1 MIEQLTIHGAPPFAA
16 AEPTRL
22 PFRRLN
28 YLFGTNG
35 VGKTTI
41 SRIIADPGAYPTCS
55 LTWSNGTPLQTLVLN
70 RDFVDRSFR
79 QMAGIFTLGE
89 EQSDTQQKIEAAR
102 AARDAGQAEQNRL
115 RQTLEGDDGH
125 GGKRDELAALESEI
139 KDACWRMKV
148 KYDEVF
154 RDAFKGA
161 RNDAQ
166 KFKER
171 TFLER
176 GTNTAV
182 LKPYADLEAKAETVF
197 GDTPERAGKL
207 PKISSV
213 ALLAHEGNPILSK
226 KVIGKGDVDIAAMIE
241 RLNNSDW
248 VRQGLEFYRQNE
260 AACPFC
266 QQSTT
271 QAFAASLEAYFD
283 ETYDRDKRAIDD
295 LVTAYAADASVVQG
309 AIERL
314 AAAPGPFLDVEKL
327 QDLKSILDEA
337 IRGNRLLLEEKQRS
351 PSVDQS
357 LRPLADL
364 LQPINDLIATAN
376 GATDKHNATI
386 DNLANER
393 TALTAEVWRFVL
405 NELDSEI
412 KTYESKKNGLDKAV
426 ASLTQQ
432 IAAAQG
438 VTQKANEEIRQL
450 ERRTT
455 SVQPTVDAIN
465 ATLRSFGYTNFSLA
479 TSEDGK
485 FYQLLRA
492 NGEIATETLSEG
504 EKTFV
509 VFLYFYHLIRGSFS
523 ADGVTRD
530 RVVVFDDPVSSL
542 DSNILFIVS
551 SLIRGLC
558 DEVRQGAGNVRQ
570 VFALT
575 HNLYFHKE
583 VAFERKRGS
592 PQQRTFMVLRKRGGQ
607 HVVEVHAENPIE
619 TSYEYLWNE
628 VRRADPAQS
637 GIENTLRRILENYFK
652 ILGDIDLDKLH
663 DKFEGADK
671 LICKS
676 LLSWINAGSHF
687 VDDPLFVSAGDVSHE
702 NFLRIFKEIFVKMGH
717 SGHYDMM
724 MRSDSAGATAPDAL
738 EHTAREPE
746 LAANQRI
753 HGP

>member
-1 MIEQLTIHGAPPFAA
+1 MIEQLTIQGTPPFAT

-22 PFRRLN
+22 PLRRLN

-41 SRIIADPGAYPTCS
+41 SRILADPGAYPACS

-115 RQTLEGDDGH
+115 RQTLEGDDGQ
-125 GGKRDELAALESEI
+125 GGKRGELAALEPDI
-139 KDACWRMKV
+139 NDACWRMKD
-148 KYDEVF
+148 KYDDV
-154 RDAFKGA
+154 FKGPFTGV
-161 RNDAQ
+161 RDKKQN
-166 KFKER
+166 FKAKVFAEK
-171 TFLER
+171 
-176 GTNTAV
+176 GTNSAA
-182 LKPYADLEAKAETVF
+182 LKSYDDLATRAATVF
-197 GDTPERAGKL
+197 GDTPARTVRLATINTA
-207 PKISSV
+207 P
-213 ALLAHEGNPILSK
+213 LLAHEKNPILSK
-226 KVIGKGDVDIAAMIE
+226 KVIGKRDVDIAAMIE

-248 VRQGLEFYRQNE
+248 VRQGLELYRQND
-260 AACPFC
+260 ATCPFC

-309 AIERL
+309 AIETL

-327 QDLKSILDEA
+327 QDLKSTLVEA
-337 IRGNRLLLEEKQRS
+337 IHGNRLLLEEKQRS

-357 LRPLADL
+357 LRPLVDL

-376 GATDKHNATI
+376 GAADKHNATI
-386 DNLANER
+386 DNLADER
-393 TALTAEVWRFVL
+393 TTLTAQVWRFVL

-412 KTYESKKNGLDKAV
+412 KIYESKKDGSEKAI

-432 IAAAQG
+432 ISAANEA
-438 VTQKANEEIRQL
+438 VQKASEEIRQL

-455 SVQPTVDAIN
+455 SIQPTVDAIN

-530 RVVVFDDPVSSL
+530 RAVVFDDPVSSL
-542 DSNILFIVS
+542 DGNILFIVS

-558 DEVRQGAGNVRQ
+558 DEVRQGTGNVRQ
-570 VFALT
+570 VFVLT

-583 VAFERKRGS
+583 VAFERRGDS
-592 PQQRTFMVLRKRGGQ
+592 SKHRMFMVLRKRGGQ
-607 HVVEVHAENPIE
+607 HVVDVHAENPIK
-619 TSYEYLWNE
+619 TSYEYLWDE
-628 VRRADPAQS
+628 VRRADFTHS
-637 GIENTLRRILENYFK
+637 GIENMLRRILENYFK
-652 ILGDIDLDKLH
+652 ILGDIDLDDLH

-671 LICKS
+671 LICRS
-676 LLSWINAGSHF
+676 LLSWVNAGSHF
-687 VDDPLFVSAGDVSHE
+687 VDDPLFVSPGDVTQE
-702 NFLRIFKEIFVKMGH
+702 TFLRIFKEIFVRMGH
-717 SGHYDMM
+717 QGHYDMM
-724 MRSDSAGATAPDAL
+724 MRVHGDDVIDQEVGETIATA
-738 EHTAREPE
+738 
-746 LAANQRI
+746 
-753 HGP
+753 

>member
-41 SRIIADPGAYPTCS
+41 SRIIADPGAYPACS
-55 LTWSNGTPLQTLVLN
+55 LIWSNGTPLQTLVLN

-115 RQTLEGDDGH
+115 RQTLEGDDGQ
-125 GGKRDELAALESEI
+125 GGKRGELAALEPDI
-139 KDACWRMKV
+139 NDACWQMKD
-148 KYDEVF
+148 KYDDV
-154 RDAFKGA
+154 FKGPFTGVRDKKQNFKAKVFAEKGANSAALKSYDDLAA
-161 RNDAQ
+161 RA
-166 KFKER
+166 
-171 TFLER
+171 
-176 GTNTAV
+176 A
-182 LKPYADLEAKAETVF
+182 TVF
-197 GDTPERAGKL
+197 GDTPARAVRL
-207 PKISSV
+207 ATINMTP
-213 ALLAHEGNPILSK
+213 LLAHEKNPALSK
-226 KVIGKGDVDIAAMIE
+226 KVIGKRDVDIAAMIE

-248 VRQGLEFYRQNE
+248 VRQGLELYRQND
-260 AACPFC
+260 ATCPFC

-295 LVTAYAADASVVQG
+295 LVTAYAADASALQG
-309 AIERL
+309 AIETL
-314 AAAPGPFLDVEKL
+314 ATAPGPFLDVEKL
-327 QDLKSILDEA
+327 QDLKSTLDEA

-351 PSVDQS
+351 PSVGQS
-357 LRPLADL
+357 LRPLVDL

-426 ASLTQQ
+426 ASLMQQ
-432 IAAAQG
+432 IAAAKEA
-438 VTQKANEEIRQL
+438 VQKASEEIRQL

-485 FYQLLRA
+485 LYQLLRA

-558 DEVRQGAGNVRQ
+558 DEARQGAGNVRQ

-607 HVVEVHAENPIE
+607 HVVEVHAENPIK

-637 GIENTLRRILENYFK
+637 GIENTMRRILENYFK
-652 ILGDIDLDKLH
+652 ILGDIDLDELH

-717 SGHYDMM
+717 PGHYDMM
-724 MRSDSAGATAPDAL
+724 MRSDAIGATDGQL
-738 EHTAREPE
+738 
-746 LAANQRI
+746 Q
-753 HGP
+753 